1 LFYVS
6 AQLAVMVLCMY
17 LFKVMLESVKQ
28 HHRDMEKGH
37 REEIKR
43 TKDEL
48 TQQLEEKWK
57 DRLKYVHLTVATC
70 TWP

>member
-1 LFYVS
+1 
-6 AQLAVMVLCMY
+6 MY
-17 LFKVMLESVKQ
+17 LFKAMLESVKQ
-28 HHRDMEKGH
+28 QHRDMEKGH

-57 DRLKYVHLTVATC
+57 DRLKYVHLTVAM
-70 TWP
+70 WPLL